1 MRWVIDDF
9 LPQKFFY
16 DLKDFILSKQF
27 MWSFGAVV
35 YHPDENGEVSPE
47 VNFTDRQLYLDQKE
61 DDWFLSR
68 RIFDAE
74 YQIQEPEWEPI
85 RPILYFIEDRLR
97 FQIQEVCRVQVN
109 CMLNQNRKRQH
120 GFHNDRPDD
129 HYVGL
134 YYLNTS
140 MGAPTVF
147 EDGKEV
153 EHIENRLL
161 FFRGGD
167 MFENKHS
174 TNLPIN
180 TQRRVAINMNLKGE
194 FF

>member
-1 MRWVIDDF
+1 MRWVVDDF
-9 LPQKFFY
+9 LPQRFFH
-16 DLKDFILSKQF
+16 DIRDFILSKQF
-27 MWSFGAVV
+27 KWVFGAVV
-35 YHPDENGEVSPE
+35 YHPAENGDTYPYMPDHEK
-47 VNFTDRQLYLDQKE
+47 NIYLDQKD

-68 RIFDAE
+68 RIFDS
-74 YQIQEPEWEPI
+74 QDRIQEQEWDVI
-85 RPILYFIEDRLR
+85 RPIMYFIEDRLR
-97 FQIQEVCRVQVN
+97 FQVHELLRVQVN
-109 CMLNQNRKRQH
+109 CMLNQNRKRMH

-129 HYVGL
+129 HYVAL

-140 MGAPTVF
+140 LGAPTVF
-147 EDGKEV
+147 EDGEEV

-180 TQRRVAINMNLKGE
+180 TQRRAAININLKGE